1 MNINIESLKFKTDSK
16 LVDFI
21 EKKVSKFEKLNEDI
35 TAVDIIL
42 KLEKNEEDKNKVF
55 EIFVSLDGHKLFS
68 EKKSDTFE
76 DACLEAVDAIKSQIE
91 KLKKD

>member
-21 EKKVSKFEKLNEDI
+21 NEKVLKLTTFNSEIINADIVLNVEKNDEKENKVVDI
-35 TAVDIIL
+35 T
-42 KLEKNEEDKNKVF
+42 LE
-55 EIFVSLDGHKLFS
+55 LRGHKLFAS
-68 EKKSDTFE
+68 KQSKSFE
-76 DACLEAVDAIKSQIE
+76 DATLDAVDALKSQLL

>member
-21 EKKVSKFEKLNEDI
+21 NEKVQKLTTFNADIINTDIVLKVEKNDEKENKIVDI
-35 TAVDIIL
+35 TMEL
-42 KLEKNEEDKNKVF
+42 R
-55 EIFVSLDGHKLFS
+55 GHKLFAS
-68 EKKSDTFE
+68 AQSKSFE
-76 DACLEAVDAIKSQIE
+76 DATLEVVDALKSQLL